1 MINKDENK
9 KQTALSAELILFTL
23 CSLLFFSHGCAG
35 APKHKHYIRQDFAI
49 SSVKRVAVLPLE
61 NYTSDNYAGERIR
74 KTIITE
80 ILSRG
85 IDVIE
90 PGEVT
95 KTLTDLKVKSL
106 GALSVKEAQNLQK
119 TLGVEAVIMGAV
131 DAYGISAGISVS
143 YPEVSIQL
151 MLLDAS
157 SGSIVWSVWHTSG
170 GASFWTRHF
179 GTEGMSLS
187 EAAKK
192 VVKETVDTLF

>member
-9 KQTALSAELILFTL
+9 KQTALSAGLILFTL
-23 CSLLFFSHGCAG
+23 CCLLFFSHGCAG
-35 APKHKHYIRQDFAI
+35 SPKHYMRRDFAI
-49 SSVKRVAVLPLE
+49 SSVKRVAILPLE

-74 KTIITE
+74 RMVIAE
-80 ILSRG
+80 ILLRG

-95 KTLTDLKVKSL
+95 KSLTDLKVKSL
-106 GALSVKEAQNLQK
+106 GALPLKEAQNLQK
-119 TLGVEAVIMGAV
+119 TLGVEAVLMGSV
-131 DAYGISAGISVS
+131 DSFRISAGISVS

-151 MLLDAS
+151 VLLDAS

>member
-23 CSLLFFSHGCAG
+23 CSLLFFSHGCTG
-35 APKHKHYIRQDFAI
+35 APKHYIRPDFAI
-49 SSVKRVAVLPLE
+49 SSVKRVAILPFE
-61 NYTSDNYAGERIR
+61 NYTLDNYAGERIR
-74 KTIITE
+74 RMIITE

-95 KTLTDLKVKSL
+95 KSLTDLKVKSP
-106 GALSVKEAQNLQK
+106 GELSVKEAQDLQK

-131 DAYGISAGISVS
+131 GAYGTSSGISVS

-151 MLLDAS
+151 ALLDAG

-179 GTEGMSLS
+179 GAEGMSLS

>member
-9 KQTALSAELILFTL
+9 KQTALSAGLVLFTL
-23 CSLLFFSHGCAG
+23 CCLLFFSHGCAG
-35 APKHKHYIRQDFAI
+35 SPKHYMRPDFAI
-49 SSVKRVAVLPLE
+49 SSVKRVAILPLE
-61 NYTSDNYAGERIR
+61 NYTSDTYAGERIR
-74 KTIITE
+74 RMIITE

-95 KTLTDLKVKSL
+95 KSLTDLKVKSL
-106 GALSVKEAQNLQK
+106 GALPLKEAQNLQK
-119 TLGVEAVIMGAV
+119 TLGVEAVIMGSV
-131 DAYGISAGISVS
+131 DSFRISTGISVS

-151 MLLDAS
+151 VLLDAN
-157 SGSIVWSVWHTSG
+157 SGRIVWSVWHTSG
-170 GASFWTRHF
+170 GAGFWTRHF

>member
-1 MINKDENK
+1 MINKNENK

-35 APKHKHYIRQDFAI
+35 PPKHKHYIRQDFAI
-49 SSVKRVAVLPLE
+49 SSVKRVAILPLE

-95 KTLTDLKVKSL
+95 KTLTDLKVNSL
-106 GALSVKEAQNLQK
+106 GALSVKEAQDLQK

-170 GASFWTRHF
+170 GASFWARHF
-179 GTEGMSLS
+179 GVEGMSLS

>member
-1 MINKDENK
+1 MINKDANK
-9 KQTALSAELILFTL
+9 KQTALSAGLILFTL
-23 CSLLFFSHGCAG
+23 CSLLFFSHGCTG
-35 APKHKHYIRQDFAI
+35 SPRHYIRPDFAI
-49 SSVKRVAVLPLE
+49 SSVKRVAILPLE

-95 KTLTDLKVKSL
+95 KSLTDLKVKSL
-106 GALSVKEAQNLQK
+106 GALSVKEVQNLQK

-131 DAYGISAGISVS
+131 EAYGMRTGISVS

-151 MLLDAS
+151 MLLDA

-179 GTEGMSLS
+179 GAEGMSLS
-187 EAAKK
+187 EVAKK
-192 VVKETVDTLF
+192 VVKETVDMLF